1 MADGDLLEMYEEAT
15 QEALAHILKTTRD
28 IRAESVNRPAIGV
41 KRTLEERKA
50 TERQFLSDPMNIAA
64 RYDELSAQFQL
75 RPNKPIPRRLVD
87 YAILA
92 GKELGEEQDNAG

>member
-1 MADGDLLEMYEEAT
+1 MYEEAT
-15 QEALAHILKTTRD
+15 QEALAHILKTSREMK
-28 IRAESVNRPAIGV
+28 AEIVNRPAIGV

-50 TERQFLSDPMNIAA
+50 AERQFLDNPVNVAA

-92 GKELGEEQDNAG
+92 GKELGEEQGNGRTLP